1 MKRKFTLLI
10 AALALLTMMASTG
23 TALGQSDYSSDYTG
37 NITLSTAGGTNASDC
52 VIAISG
58 TNYAGIKAGTS
69 SKVGA
74 VVVTVPSG
82 TKYLHIH
89 AAAWNGTTASLAVT
103 PDGYSENI
111 ALTANSGITNNSP
124 FTFNGDPSTSDYY
137 KVITFSDALTAN
149 TNLTFTAVGGKRFV
163 IWGVTSEE
171 ESSGDS
177 PSITLPAYS
186 FDVNAEGGTVTFEVS
201 SNVDFTHTVAA
212 DASDWI
218 HSMSTKGLRQ
228 TGVVF
233 RIDANPM
240 LTRRSGTITF
250 NGAGGSETV
259 TVYQKGEIPTIVVSE
274 EEVDLS
280 AEEGVFRV
288 EIASNL
294 DVTYEIPADCDW
306 VRELVTKTISTRTY
320 TFAYDRN
327 HAREVRTCPIVFRN
341 AEYEKAETVSIV
353 QNPAEIVRDARLILC
368 PSTGDTF
375 SILTHGAVAGFDQFR
390 FDTDWPEAVSVTPEG
405 DGNRFVVKV
414 APNPDAYARQTTCLV
429 YRPGFEEPDRVAFLQ
444 FGQLPSFSY
453 VTSQREVVAPVLLG
467 LNGDALV
474 IWGDGTYEVYE
485 EGLTHQYQDAG
496 PHTIR
501 IEGDPLPFVLIGN
514 PQNGMRYDLRNL
526 NVF

>member
-1 MKRKFTLLI
+1 MKNRFLFRPILC
-10 AALALLTMMASTG
+10 ALLG
-23 TALGQSDYSSDYTG
+23 L
-37 NITLSTAGGTNASDC
+37 L
-52 VIAISG
+52 
-58 TNYAGIKAGTS
+58 
-69 SKVGA
+69 
-74 VVVTVPSG
+74 
-82 TKYLHIH
+82 
-89 AAAWNGTTASLAVT
+89 
-103 PDGYSENI
+103 
-111 ALTANSGITNNSP
+111 ALTACRPELDYVVDSFRSSQATLSGGGETITVLFNSEAGTASIDLSASGKWTAE
-124 FTFNGDPSTSDYY
+124 FVNGRAYWCTLSQTEG
-137 KVITFSDALTAN
+137 KRGLATLTFSVQANGEYDERSASVVFTSGDLKRTVVVVQKQRDAML
-149 TNLTFTAVGGKRFV
+149 V
-163 IWGVTSEE
+163 
-171 ESSGDS
+171 SSGR
-177 PSITLPAYS
+177 
-186 FDVNAEGGTVTFEVS
+186 FDIAAEGGTVTIEVS
-201 SNVDFTHTVAA
+201 SNVDFTHAVAA
-212 DASDWI
+212 DAGDWI
-218 HSMSTKGLRQ
+218 HSLSTKGLRQ

-250 NGAGGSETV
+250 NGAGGSEIV

-274 EEVDLS
+274 EEVALS

-306 VRELVTKTISTRTY
+306 VRELVTKTVSTRTY
-320 TFAYDRN
+320 MFAYDRN
-327 HAREVRTCPIVFRN
+327 HTRKPRTCPIVFRN
-341 AEYEKAETVSIV
+341 EEYEKAETVSVV
-353 QNPAEIVRDARLILC
+353 QNPAEIVRDAQLILC

-414 APNPDAYARQTTCLV
+414 APNPDTYARQTTCLV
-429 YRPGFEEPDRVAFLQ
+429 YRPGFEEPDRVNFLQ

-467 LNGDALV
+467 LNGDAFV

-526 NVF
+526 NVL